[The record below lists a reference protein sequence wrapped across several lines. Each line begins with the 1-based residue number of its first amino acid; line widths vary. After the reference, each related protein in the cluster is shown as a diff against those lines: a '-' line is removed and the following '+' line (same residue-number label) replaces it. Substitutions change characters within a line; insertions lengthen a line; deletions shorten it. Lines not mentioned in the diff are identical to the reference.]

1 MNTQSQHETMLR
13 KPILMPP
20 SMIKKVDSIAKS
32 KKVSFAE
39 VVREAVNAFG
49 GKPTSE
55 DEHVLDALADTM
67 IKTTEDLIK
76 RMDEIEKRLDSTC
89 HLGGKIMGISEKVM
103 DALRAGILL
112 NEKVTTLLGK
122 VERID
127 QDLRKMNDRLIRL
140 ETMVEVAKYQARL
153 TDEPK

>member
-20 SMIKKVDSIAKS
+20 SMIKKVDSIAKR

-67 IKTTEDLIK
+67 IKTTENLIK
-76 RMDEIEKRLDSTC
+76 RMDEIEKRLDNT
-89 HLGGKIMGISEKVM
+89 H
-103 DALRAGILL
+103 AIL
-112 NEKVTTLLGK
+112 E
-122 VERID
+122 
-127 QDLRKMNDRLIRL
+127 
-140 ETMVEVAKYQARL
+140 AK
-153 TDEPK
+153 

>member
-76 RMDEIEKRLDSTC
+76 RMDEIEKRLDST
-89 HLGGKIMGISEKVM
+89 H
-103 DALRAGILL
+103 AIL
-112 NEKVTTLLGK
+112 E
-122 VERID
+122 
-127 QDLRKMNDRLIRL
+127 
-140 ETMVEVAKYQARL
+140 AK
-153 TDEPK
+153 

>member
-20 SMIKKVDSIAKS
+20 SMIKKVDGIAKR

-55 DEHVLDALADTM
+55 DEHILDALADTM
-67 IKTTEDLIK
+67 IKTTADLIK
-76 RMDEIEKRLDSTC
+76 RMDEIEKRLDNT
-89 HLGGKIMGISEKVM
+89 H
-103 DALRAGILL
+103 AIL
-112 NEKVTTLLGK
+112 E
-122 VERID
+122 
-127 QDLRKMNDRLIRL
+127 
-140 ETMVEVAKYQARL
+140 AK
-153 TDEPK
+153 